1 MKKILIIFTLVLS
14 IENLNPAC
22 AENLNYRIKQ
32 EGNTMVIVPYYST
45 PSIQKPLYEVEK
57 TPTKIPIYTK
67 NLPKCKNR
75 NKSV

>member
-1 MKKILIIFTLVLS
+1 MKKILILMTLTLG
-14 IENLNPAC
+14 ILNPAS

-32 EGNTMVIVPYYST
+32 EGDTMVIVPYYSA

-57 TPTKIPIYTK
+57 TPAKIPVYTK

-75 NKSV
+75 NKMV

>member
-1 MKKILIIFTLVLS
+1 MKKILILITLLLG
-14 IENLNPAC
+14 ILNPAY

-32 EGNTMVIVPYYST
+32 EGDTMVIVPYYSA

-57 TPTKIPIYTK
+57 TPAKIPIYTK

-75 NKSV
+75 NKMV

>member
-1 MKKILIIFTLVLS
+1 MKKILILFTLVLC
-14 IENLNPAC
+14 IETLNPAC

-32 EGNTMVIVPYYST
+32 EGDTMVIVPYYSA

-57 TPTKIPIYTK
+57 TPAKIPVYTK

-75 NKSV
+75 NKMV

>member
-1 MKKILIIFTLVLS
+1 MKKILILITLLLG
-14 IENLNPAC
+14 ILNPAD
-22 AENLNYRIKQ
+22 AENLNYKIKQ